1 MKSNKKNS
9 LWMILGVVV
18 AIALLLYWLF
28 AGTTLEQEANPEV
41 NPMEIEQNV

>member
-1 MKSNKKNS
+1 MKSNRKNS

-28 AGTTLEQEANPEV
+28 AGTTLEQEANPES
-41 NPMEIEQNV
+41 NPTTIEQNV